1 MFPTYDLDDPLIDGT
16 LTDGEPR
23 LKVYLPAKPMVVLG
37 RGSKVE
43 QEVNIEACEALGV
56 PVQRRRG
63 GGCAVLLDP
72 GNVIVSL
79 TLSVQGIGRNREHF
93 DQISAW
99 LMAALAELDLPGLT
113 QRGISDICVGERK
126 VGGSCIQRQRGLL
139 YYSTTLLVTP
149 DIPLMSRTLLHPPR
163 EPDYRAGRGHEAFV
177 GRLDYQGGA
186 LELRRDLELTLDLAA
201 L

>member
-1 MFPTYDLDDPLIDGT
+1 MFPTYDLDDPIIDGT

-23 LKVYLPAKPMVVLG
+23 LSVYLPPRTMVVLG
-37 RGSKVE
+37 RGSKVD
-43 QEVNIEACEALGV
+43 QEVDLAACEELGV
-56 PVQRRRG
+56 PVLRRRG

-93 DQISAW
+93 DRISAW
-99 LMAALAELDLPGLT
+99 LMDALARLGLPGLT
-113 QRGISDICVGERK
+113 QRGISDICVGQRK

-149 DIPLMSRTLLHPPR
+149 DIPLMARTLRHPPR
-163 EPDYRAGRGHEAFV
+163 EPGYRAGRGHEAFV
-177 GRLDYQGGA
+177 ERLDYQGGA
-186 LELRRDLELTLDLAA
+186 VTLRSDLERTLDLTA

>member
-43 QEVNIEACEALGV
+43 QEVNIEACEALGI
-56 PVQRRRG
+56 PVHRRRG